1 MGKGSKKANK
11 SPLSAR
17 EGKVYID
24 GTLVADTCKFQLVF
38 TPKVWEG
45 KTLNEHG
52 TNRRWIGY
60 DITGT
65 IEQWKTNG
73 MFKKKVMDYIKKGK
87 TPEFQI
93 QGINKDENSDYYEK
107 NKGDTVT
114 AIGCVMTEDIPLME
128 LDTDGDVVKESIKFG
143 AKDLV

>member
-1 MGKGSKKANK
+1 MGNESKRANK

-17 EGKVYID
+17 EGKVFID

-65 IEQWKTNG
+65 IEQWKTNS
-73 MFKKKVMDYIKKGK
+73 MFKKKVMNYIKSGK

-93 QGINKDENSDYYEK
+93 QGKSDDKNCDYYEK
-107 NKGDTVT
+107 KGDSVT
-114 AIGCVMTEDIPLME
+114 AVGCVMTGDIPLME